1 MHVSPLLSTCA
12 QLDSDPLGC
21 TTCEETEEDHDAV
34 NMTVSENP
42 EPNDLVNIE
51 DVSRKTTIG
60 EILNIVS
67 RRIHYLGFPKM
78 DLNMGLLQPI
88 SQWPGPRQLHPLTCA
103 AWHGSKTCSH
113 ALQTARSWPRALHWS
128 PREH

>member
-1 MHVSPLLSTCA
+1 MTQSTC
-12 QLDSDPLGC
+12 LFRRTL
-21 TTCEETEEDHDAV
+21 T
-34 NMTVSENP
+34 
-42 EPNDLVNIE
+42 EPNDLVHIE

-88 SQWPGPRQLHPLTCA
+88 SQWPVPYLT
-103 AWHGSKTCSH
+103 
-113 ALQTARSWPRALHWS
+113 LLLY
-128 PREH
+128 